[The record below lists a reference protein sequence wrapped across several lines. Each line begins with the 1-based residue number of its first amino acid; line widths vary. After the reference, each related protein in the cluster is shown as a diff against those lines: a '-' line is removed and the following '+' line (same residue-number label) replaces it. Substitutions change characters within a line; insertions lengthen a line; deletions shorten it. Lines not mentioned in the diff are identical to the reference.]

1 MLRSDP
7 TSSCQPSTSA
17 RPSKPAKRD
26 LFACLSLA
34 RDVDD
39 RDTAALMKW
48 QSIAQSVGSLDKMH
62 PSMFSEDE
70 LARLDRLNDLGLLD
84 G

>member
-1 MLRSDP
+1 MS
-7 TSSCQPSTSA
+7 TSCQQSA
-17 RPSKPAKRD
+17 NPRPSKPTKRTD
-26 LFACLSLA
+26 LFACLNLA

-39 RDTAALMKW
+39 LDTAALMKR
-48 QSIAQSVGSLDKMH
+48 QSIAMSPGSLDKMH

-70 LARLDRLNDLGLLD
+70 LTRLDRLNDLGLLD